1 MSKIIYSRIVF
12 LILFLFSLN
21 SFASYEAR
29 QAGMSQERLDK
40 IAPAL
45 SKYVKQQEIPGLITA
60 VLRKG
65 RIVHFETQ
73 GYADVENKIPLQED
87 SLFRIYSMTK
97 PVTGVALMILLEE
110 GKIRLDDPVQ
120 KFIPEF
126 KNTKVFKSM
135 DDSGML
141 TESLTR
147 PITIRDLATHTSGL
161 SYAINRPNP
170 VSNLY
175 REKRIFPYYYPSQ
188 EGDLEGAKSYQDICS
203 FAESVATLPL
213 RHQPGF
219 QWTYSIGMDILGCV
233 IEKAS
238 GQTFDVFL
246 KERLFEPL
254 KMKDTAFYVPEDKRS
269 RHTNL
274 YVNAPL
280 VKMMVP
286 EMASMIK
293 GDQLM
298 ALLVDRRVCPY
309 LKKPTVFDGGSGLIS
324 STADYLKFAQMLLN
338 NGKVGQV
345 RILSRK
351 SVELL
356 SSDLLSQETKN
367 SSGSGSSRWEGRGF
381 GITVGVTNDPGL
393 SGEYGSSG
401 KYYWGG
407 AAATVFW
414 IDPKEEL
421 AAVAMTQLLGSSL
434 PLREDFEAL
443 VYAAIDD

>member
-1 MSKIIYSRIVF
+1 MFKNKLITIFHSLVF
-12 LILFLFSLN
+12 LFALN
-21 SFASYEAR
+21 LSASYEAK

-40 IAPAL
+40 IAPTL
-45 SKYVKQQEIPGLITA
+45 SKYIAQKEIPGLITA

-97 PVTGVALMILLEE
+97 PVTGVALMILLED

-126 KNTKVFKSM
+126 KKTKVFKGM
-135 DDSGML
+135 DDSRML
-141 TESLTR
+141 TESLAR

-203 FAESVATLPL
+203 FAESVASLPL
-213 RHQPGF
+213 RHQPGL

-233 IEKAS
+233 IERAS
-238 GQTFDVFL
+238 GKTFDVFL

-254 KMKDTAFYVPEDKRS
+254 KMKDTAFYIPEDKKS

-274 YVNAPL
+274 YINAPL

-293 GDQLM
+293 DDQLM

-356 SSDLLSQETKN
+356 SSDLLSQDTKN
-367 SSGSGSSRWEGRGF
+367 SNGSGRWKGRGF

-421 AAVAMTQLLGSSL
+421 AAVAMTQLLGSRL